1 MEKAPFTKKV
11 AATAPVETPMAT
23 LRARPLGPPV
33 ILRITRRLLPIL
45 MGVVVVA
52 YVGSFARLALSLGEL
67 FPGVTLQWRKELK
80 MLTIGP
86 TPALW
91 PGIGAGLQTNDR
103 VLCIGGY
110 RPNPNSLVYGLDPRY
125 AQIVCPNGLKE
136 NTTLYRE
143 LYDAGQHTVDFDID
157 RAGVFVTIPAVPL
170 APFAVHQ
177 LFDLLLAPLL
187 LSAGFLAIGIVV
199 FRANPGVEV
208 NLVFARWATISA
220 AFLAMDAYSPAI
232 GERLRSTPWAVLPLM
247 VPWIPLWGVS
257 LFHMA
262 ALWSRNSRL
271 QHFSRRT
278 LPFYYG
284 LSIVVSVMGIIAYL
298 FSETPLG
305 RALDWPYLLFVAGSA
320 VWALMW
326 SIGLLIWSF
335 GQAADR
341 RDRWQYGLLL
351 GAMLVLVPALIL
363 PRLALFFTAAAI
375 PAFLYGLSYVALLS
389 VVVMAY
395 AIVRFQVMPVRTR
408 GLEYL
413 ALFVFCILMATVV
426 GVIVGNGAVFEL
438 ALSVSLLTGFGL
450 HLGSRLPFLTR
461 VLRRE
466 QFDYAAL
473 VALEE
478 QISAMQ
484 PIDELVKALSVIL
497 RKYLDVDG
505 LSVWLL
511 TGDNDQMTCLQPNGT
526 CGTVAVTPA
535 LVAAAAAQVQP
546 VTQAQPEADHFRA
559 LLAPVARP
567 EVAVWASLTDRGA
580 LLGVL
585 GLGPRW
591 TGTGYDQRDLELIG
605 ALARQVALAIAN
617 TRHLERLA
625 TASRQLQEAQERERL
640 KIAREIHDTI
650 LQFLLVLTY
659 GLDDTRERHPE
670 VAVELEGWQDRIS
683 QQAAELRS
691 LLAYLRA
698 PELLVQHGLVGALQA
713 WLAQV
718 RLMTPVVIAAD
729 LDDGVEA
736 LLSTEAK
743 VAIYRV
749 CREAVNNALKHGNA
763 RLVELRLWRTV
774 SGVHFGV
781 HDDGMGFDLQ
791 AVNAAGDKGYSSL
804 QDMRVQMESVDG
816 RLEIL
821 SVVGVGTEI
830 CGTVA

>member
-1 MEKAPFTKKV
+1 
-11 AATAPVETPMAT
+11 MAT
-23 LRARPLGPPV
+23 LQAPSLGPPIV
-33 ILRITRRLLPIL
+33 LRIARHLLPIL

-52 YVGSFARLALSLGEL
+52 YVGAFARLALSLGEL

-80 MLTIGP
+80 MLTVGP

-91 PGIGAGLQTNDR
+91 PGISAGLQTNDR
-103 VLCIGGY
+103 ILCIGGY
-110 RPNPNSLVYGLDPRY
+110 RPNPDSLVYGLDPRY
-125 AQIVCPNGLKE
+125 AQVVCPNGLKE
-136 NTTLYRE
+136 YTTLYRE
-143 LYDAGQHTVDFDID
+143 LYDAGQRTVDFDID
-157 RAGVFVTIPAVPL
+157 RAGVFASVPVVPL
-170 APFAVHQ
+170 APFTLRH
-177 LFDLLLAPLL
+177 LFDLLLAPIL
-187 LSAGFLAIGIVV
+187 LSVGFLTIGIIV

-208 NLVFARWATISA
+208 NLVFAQWVTISS

-257 LFHMA
+257 LFHLSS
-262 ALWSRNSRL
+262 LWSTNRRP
-271 QHFSRRT
+271 QQFSLRIIP
-278 LPFYYG
+278 LYYG
-284 LSIVVSVMGIIAYL
+284 LSIVIAVMGIVAYL

-320 VWALMW
+320 VWALAW

-363 PRLALFFTAAAI
+363 PRLALFFTASVI

-426 GVIVGNGAVFEL
+426 AVIVGSSAVFDL
-438 ALSVSLLTGFGL
+438 ALSVSLLTGFGI

-484 PIDELVKALSVIL
+484 PIDDLVKALRVIL
-497 RKYLDVDG
+497 HKYLDVDG
-505 LSVWLL
+505 LAVWLL
-511 TGDNDQMTCLQPNGT
+511 AGDNVELTHLQTEGVR
-526 CGTVAVTPA
+526 GAVTATPA
-535 LVAAAAAQVQP
+535 LVAAAAAQVEP

-559 LLAPVARP
+559 LLTPVALP
-567 EVAVWASLTDRGA
+567 EVAVWASLTDHGA

-591 TGTGYDQRDLELIG
+591 TGIGYDQRDLELIG

-617 TRHLERLA
+617 TRQLERLA
-625 TASRQLQEAQERERL
+625 DASRQLQEAQERERL

-698 PELLVQHGLVGALQA
+698 PELLVQHGLVGALEA
-713 WLAQV
+713 WLAPV
-718 RLMTPVVIAAD
+718 RTMTPVVIAAD
-729 LDDGVEA
+729 LDEGVEVV
-736 LLSTEAK
+736 LSTEAK

-749 CREAVNNALKHGNA
+749 CREAVNNALKHAHATKIDISLQRAGN
-763 RLVELRLWRTV
+763 
-774 SGVHFGV
+774 GVRFCV
-781 HDDGMGFDLQ
+781 RDDGVGFDVQ
-791 AVNAAGDKGYSSL
+791 VVNIVGDKGYSSL
-804 QDMRVQMESVDG
+804 QDMYVQMESVG
-816 RLEIL
+816 GTLEIR
-821 SVVGVGTEI
+821 GVAGAGSEI
-830 CGTVA
+830 CGVA